1 MKKIFYLINPV
12 SLELLNISMQ
22 SHWSF
27 RVGVFLSRISI
38 FDSGGVV
45 APRSS
50 ACGSRAAVSLSK
62 QRNKLY
68 LCLSSHANHFT
79 EIQQS
84 L

>member
-1 MKKIFYLINPV
+1 MKKNI
-12 SLELLNISMQ
+12 LLNQ
-22 SHWSF
+22 SSIAGTLKHFNAEPLEFSF
-27 RVGVFLSRISI
+27 SRISI